1 MMLVPSLISLAIA
14 SLAFCLSVN
23 TSEEVV
29 KVAAAVLAAL
39 CVILS
44 LIFAPWMVK
53 LALLAIPFL
62 SQKLNPA

>member
-1 MMLVPSLISLAIA
+1 MLVPSLISLAVA

-39 CVILS
+39 CAILS
-44 LIFAPWMVK
+44 LIFAPWIVK
-53 LALLAIPFL
+53 LALLAIPFV

>member
-23 TSEEVV
+23 TTEEVI
-29 KVAAAVLAAL
+29 KVAATVLAGF

>member
-1 MMLVPSLISLAIA
+1 MMLVPSLISLTVA

-23 TSEEVV
+23 TTEEIV
-29 KVAAAVLAAL
+29 KVAATVLAAF

-44 LIFAPWMVK
+44 VIFAPWMVK

>member
-1 MMLVPSLISLAIA
+1 MMLVPSLISLAVA

-39 CVILS
+39 CAILS
-44 LIFAPWMVK
+44 LIFAPWIVK
-53 LALLAIPFL
+53 LALLAIPFV

>member
-1 MMLVPSLISLAIA
+1 MMLVPSLISLAVA

-29 KVAAAVLAAL
+29 KVAATVLAAF

-53 LALLAIPFL
+53 LALLTIPFV

>member
-1 MMLVPSLISLAIA
+1 MSLAIA

-29 KVAAAVLAAL
+29 KVAATVLAAL